1 MKRKITLRGVE
12 YTADFGGLEMARVTI
27 HGGTVNVSHN
37 LGTRTPGADFEA
49 VFDGTRSI
57 EIFTAPMKTL
67 EDGTVAPDYDI
78 GPLEPGDGETPLA
91 LAKTKKLHEL
101 AAARYAAEIAGVTVN
116 GATVGTDRESQAM
129 ITGAALAATQD
140 TDYTCRWKTEN
151 GFVTL
156 TAAQIVAVAMAVR
169 AHVQAQFDRE
179 ADLANQVAAAETV
192 EAVEA
197 IRWS

>member
-78 GPLEPGDGETPLA
+78 GPQELGSGETPLSI
-91 LAKTKKLHEL
+91 AKARKLREL
-101 AAARYAAEIAGVTVN
+101 AAARYEAEISGVTVE
-116 GATVGTDRESQAM
+116 GAHVRTDRESQAL
-129 ITGAALAATQD
+129 ITGAALAAIQD
-140 TDYTCRWKTEN
+140 ASYSCKWKTEN
-151 GFVTL
+151 DFVPL
-156 TAAQIVAVAMAVR
+156 TATQIVAVATAVR
-169 AHVQAQFDRE
+169 SHVQACFDRE
-179 ADLANQVAAAETV
+179 YTLAAQVEAAETV
-192 EAVEA
+192 QAVEA